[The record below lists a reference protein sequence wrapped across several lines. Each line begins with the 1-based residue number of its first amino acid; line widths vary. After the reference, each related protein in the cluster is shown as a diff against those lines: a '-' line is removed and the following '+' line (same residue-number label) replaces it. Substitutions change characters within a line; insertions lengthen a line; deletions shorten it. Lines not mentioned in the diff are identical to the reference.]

1 MSWDKV
7 NLSRVDEILA
17 QALAEDLGRG
27 DLTCA
32 AVLPP
37 GATARAKI
45 LSKDTGVIAGLPLA
59 ERVFRRLDHSMAVST
74 LCCDGDRVS
83 PGATLM
89 RLNGQAAAILSG
101 ERTALNL
108 LGRCSG
114 IATLT
119 AQFVAAVREYPVK
132 ILDTR
137 KTAPLLRELDR
148 YAVRLGGGENHR
160 MGLDAMILLKENH
173 LKQVGGIASALQRV
187 LRWRAQAGAPAK
199 IEIEVTDLG
208 ELEAALAFPVDRIML
223 DNFSFERMAQGVK
236 LAAGRGELEAS
247 GGVTLQN
254 VEKIAATGVQYI
266 SVGALT
272 HSVKNFDL
280 TLLVG

>member
-7 NLSRVDEILA
+7 NLRRVEEILA

-27 DLTCA
+27 DVTCA
-32 AVLPP
+32 AALSPA
-37 GATARAKI
+37 ATARAEI
-45 LSKDTGVIAGLPLA
+45 ISKDTGIIAGLPLA
-59 ERVFRRLDHSMAVST
+59 ERVFRRLDHRMAVST

-83 PGATLM
+83 PGATVM
-89 RLNGQAAAILSG
+89 RLHGLAAAMLSA

-119 AQFVAAVREYPVK
+119 AQFVAAVRAYPVK

-160 MGLDAMILLKENH
+160 MGLDDMILLKENH
-173 LKQVGGIASALQRV
+173 LKQAGGIASALQRV
-187 LRWRAQAGAPAK
+187 LRWREQTGSAAQ
-199 IEIEVTDLG
+199 IEIEVTSLR
-208 ELEAALAFPVDRIML
+208 ELQAALAFPVDRIML
-223 DNFSFERMAQGVK
+223 DNFPLEGMVQGVK
-236 LAAGRGELEAS
+236 LAAGRVELEAS

-272 HSVKNFDL
+272 HSVKNLDL
-280 TLLVG
+280 TLLIG

>member
-1 MSWDKV
+1 MSWDKI
-7 NLSRVDEILA
+7 NLPRVDEIVA
-17 QALAEDLGRG
+17 QALAEDLGYG

-37 GATARAKI
+37 GATAEAKI

-59 ERVFRRLDHSMAVST
+59 ERVFRRLDHSMVVRL
-74 LCCDGDRVS
+74 LCHDGARVS
-83 PGATLM
+83 PGDTVM
-89 RLNGQAAAILSG
+89 RLHGQAAAILSG

-108 LGRCSG
+108 LGRCSA

-119 AQFVAAVREYPVK
+119 AQFVAAVREYPVI

-173 LKQVGGIASALQRV
+173 LKQAGGIASALQRV
-187 LRWRAQAGAPAK
+187 LRWREQAGSPAK
-199 IEIEVTDLG
+199 IEIEVTDLQ

-223 DNFSFERMAQGVK
+223 DNFSLEQMAQGVK
-236 LAAGRGELEAS
+236 LAAGRVALEAS
-247 GGVTLQN
+247 GGVTLHN

-280 TLLVG
+280 TLLVV